1 MQAALLSHP
10 DSYRDQ
16 SLLKDF
22 TLEVLKNVSPSASL
36 EEIMY
41 RINLA
46 AQVMEGIKD
55 ADEGKVI
62 STDELLKRI
71 DSWAK

>member
-1 MQAALLSHP
+1 MP
-10 DSYRDQ
+10 T
-16 SLLKDF
+16 LKDIA
-22 TLEVLKNVSPSASL
+22 TEVLKNISPSASL

-41 RINLA
+41 KINLA

-55 ADEGKVI
+55 AEEGNVI

-71 DSWAK
+71 DSCVK

>member
-1 MQAALLSHP
+1 MPS
-10 DSYRDQ
+10 
-16 SLLKDF
+16 LKDL
-22 TLEVLKNVSPSASL
+22 TIEILKNISPSASL

-41 RINLA
+41 KINLA
-46 AQVMEGIKD
+46 AQVMEGVKD

-62 STDELLKRI
+62 STDDLLKRI

>member
-1 MQAALLSHP
+1 MP
-10 DSYRDQ
+10 T
-16 SLLKDF
+16 LKDI
-22 TLEVLKNVSPSASL
+22 TIEVLKNLPPSASL

-41 RINLA
+41 KINLA

-55 ADEGKVI
+55 ADQGNVI
-62 STDELLKRI
+62 STEDLLKRM

>member
-1 MQAALLSHP
+1 MP
-10 DSYRDQ
+10 T
-16 SLLKDF
+16 LKDL
-22 TLEVLKNVSPSASL
+22 TLEILKNVSPSASL

-41 RINLA
+41 KINLA

-55 ADEGKVI
+55 ADQGKVI
-62 STDELLKRI
+62 STEELLKRI

>member
-1 MQAALLSHP
+1 MP
-10 DSYRDQ
+10 T
-16 SLLKDF
+16 LKDL
-22 TLEVLKNVSPSASL
+22 TIEVLKNVSPSASL

-41 RINLA
+41 KVNLA
-46 AQVMEGIKD
+46 AQVMEGIKE
-55 ADEGKVI
+55 ANEGKVI

>member
-1 MQAALLSHP
+1 MP
-10 DSYRDQ
+10 T
-16 SLLKDF
+16 LKDI
-22 TLEVLKNVSPSASL
+22 TIEVLKNIPPSSSL

-41 RINLA
+41 KINLA

-55 ADEGKVI
+55 ADQGNVI
-62 STDELLKRI
+62 STNELLKRI

>member
-1 MQAALLSHP
+1 MP
-10 DSYRDQ
+10 T
-16 SLLKDF
+16 LKDL
-22 TLEVLKNVSPSASL
+22 TLEVLKNVSPSASP

-41 RINLA
+41 KINLA

-55 ADEGKVI
+55 ADAGKVI

>member
-1 MQAALLSHP
+1 MP
-10 DSYRDQ
+10 T
-16 SLLKDF
+16 LKDV
-22 TLEVLKNVSPSASL
+22 TIEVLKNISPTTSL

-41 RINLA
+41 KINLV
-46 AQVMEGIKD
+46 AQVMEGVKQ
-55 ADEGKVI
+55 ADEGTVI

>member
-1 MQAALLSHP
+1 MP
-10 DSYRDQ
+10 T
-16 SLLKDF
+16 LKGLI
-22 TLEVLKNVSPSASL
+22 LEVLKNVSPSASL

-41 RINLA
+41 KINLA

-55 ADEGKVI
+55 ADAGRVV
-62 STDELLKRI
+62 STDELSKRI

>member
-1 MQAALLSHP
+1 MP
-10 DSYRDQ
+10 T
-16 SLLKDF
+16 LKDL

-36 EEIMY
+36 EEIVY
-41 RINLA
+41 KINLA

-55 ADEGKVI
+55 ADAGRVI

>member
-1 MQAALLSHP
+1 MAVP
-10 DSYRDQ
+10 T
-16 SLLKDF
+16 LKDF
-22 TLEVLKNVSPSASL
+22 TLEVLKNTSPSASL

-55 ADEGKVI
+55 VDEARVI
-62 STDELLKRI
+62 STEELLKRI
-71 DSWAK
+71 DSWPE